1 MKKLAKDLKCHDKI
15 RLDFG
20 YGCHESWQ
28 WAKVERIGESTGL
41 FDTRPK
47 IDLTARYGDEIIT
60 SSFLPNDEV
69 EVFCHSKETWEEKE
83 ARANMFLGIGS
94 SF

>member
-1 MKKLAKDLKCHDKI
+1 MKAKDVKKKQLI

-41 FDTRPK
+41 FDTNPRV
-47 IDLTARYGDEIIT
+47 DLTARYGDEIIT
-60 SSFLPNDEV
+60 VSFLPDDEV
-69 EVFCHSKETWEEKE
+69 EIFAPKRETWEEKE
-83 ARANMFLGIGS
+83 LRANSFLGTNS